1 MDWQKLGKSFG
12 LRIYFFSTWVNITLD
27 AQSSPRLVWFGR
39 EGGLKE
45 TGAKTKRL
53 REKVNTGTFKQ
64 AI

>member
-1 MDWQKLGKSFG
+1 M
-12 LRIYFFSTWVNITLD
+12 IMTVFSTWVNITLD